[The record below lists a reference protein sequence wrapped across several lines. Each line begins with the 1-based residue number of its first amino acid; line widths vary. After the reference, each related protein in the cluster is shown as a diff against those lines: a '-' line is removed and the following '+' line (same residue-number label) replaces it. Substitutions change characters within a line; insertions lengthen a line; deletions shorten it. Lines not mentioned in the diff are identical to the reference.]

1 MPRHHTKSS
10 APGGSQRQLRV
21 GETVR
26 HAVADILS
34 QGNVHDPD
42 LEGHIITVP
51 EVRMSPDLKLATVYV
66 MPLGGRDTDVVI
78 AALERN
84 KKFLRGEIAHRVNL
98 KFAPDIRFRIDERFD
113 EAERIEKLLRTPAV
127 QRDLAPDS
135 DDELMIVTTADSV
148 IDSENRRIA
157 RRLKKIFLSTTRV
170 DDARRGNND
179 PRQDSR
185 QGKQPRQNNQP
196 RRDKRDVHGWV
207 VLDKPIGMTSTHAV
221 AVLKRL
227 FQAKRAGHAGTLD
240 PLASGGLPIAL
251 GEATK
256 TVPFVMDGRKRY
268 RFTVTW
274 GEERD
279 TDDTEGRATQTSELR
294 PTADAIRALLPR
306 FTGLIEQIPPQ
317 YSAIKI
323 QGERAYDLARD
334 GETVELKP
342 RPVEIHELTLVE
354 QADNGHSVF
363 EAECGKGTYVRA
375 LARDIGRMLGCFGH
389 ICALRRTLVGP
400 FTEADMIPLEQLE
413 ALCNRAASGEGSLA
427 DALLPVE
434 TALDDIPALAVTRA
448 DAARLH
454 RGQAVLLR
462 GRDAPNSSGTVYV
475 TVAGRLLALA
485 EIGNGELIPKRVFN
499 LTGLTA
505 SPVDNESV

>member
-1 MPRHHTKSS
+1 MIMPTANS
-10 APGGSQRQLRV
+10 A
-21 GETVR
+21 
-26 HAVADILS
+26 
-34 QGNVHDPD
+34 
-42 LEGHIITVP
+42 LENQAAY
-51 EVRMSPDLKLATVYV
+51 SPDAK
-66 MPLGGRDTDVVI
+66 
-78 AALERN
+78 N
-84 KKFLRGEIAHRVNL
+84 NFFSGEPR
-98 KFAPDIRFRIDERFD
+98 
-113 EAERIEKLLRTPAV
+113 
-127 QRDLAPDS
+127 S
-135 DDELMIVTTADSV
+135 DG
-148 IDSENRRIA
+148 A
-157 RRLKKIFLSTTRV
+157 RRA
-170 DDARRGNND
+170 DDGERRANND
-179 PRQDSR
+179 PRHN
-185 QGKQPRQNNQP
+185 KQPRQNNQP

-268 RFTVTW
+268 RFTVAW

-279 TDDTEGRATQTSELR
+279 TDDTEGRVVKTSAIKPSAE
-294 PTADAIRALLPR
+294 AIRALLPR
-306 FTGLIEQIPPQ
+306 FTGRIEQIPPQ
-317 YSAIKI
+317 YSAIKV

-354 QADNGHSVF
+354 HGDNNQSVF

-375 LARDIGRMLGCFGH
+375 LARDIGRILGCFGH

-400 FTEADMIPLEQLE
+400 FGEADMIPLEQLE

-462 GRDAPNSSGTVYV
+462 GRDAPNSSGSVYV

-505 SPVDNESV
+505 SSGRSNERV